1 MLAASNTLGSTLK
14 FRAQRWIVSVCQ
26 SCEWLLLVGWS
37 LRSLGP
43 LASNLTARGSPWVR
57 GHCCLHSVI
66 VCAAS
71 DHVRRGVDASDGA
84 ARATTTTGLALH
96 EHDAAA
102 ISRGAHLAG
111 LELPLRPL

>member
-26 SCEWLLLVGWS
+26 SCEWLPPCRVEHTLSRTLGLES
-37 LRSLGP
+37 DRSGQPLGP
-43 LASNLTARGSPWVR
+43 RAP
-57 GHCCLHSVI
+57 LHSVI

-96 EHDAAA
+96 EHGAAA